1 MIRIDDITLRIA
13 GRTLLEHATASIAA
27 RERVGLVGPNG
38 AGKTTLLKALAGEIA
53 VDDGAIILPPRWRVG
68 TVAQEAPDGEVTP
81 LEAVLAADRERAA
94 LLAELDD
101 TAAAGRIGEVHA
113 RLVEID
119 AHAAPARAAMIL
131 AGLGFQ
137 ESEQHQP
144 CRSFS
149 GGWRMRVALAAAL
162 FARPDVLLLDEPTNH
177 LDLEATLWLE
187 GFLRSYPATLVI
199 VSHDRDLLNKAV
211 DRIVHVDALRLES
224 YSGNY
229 DRFERMR
236 ADRRQLLEAE
246 RAKQEAQRRHM
257 QAFVD
262 RFRYKASKA
271 RQAQSRL
278 KALEKLAPIA
288 ELSNDPS
295 VRFDLPQPEALAP
308 PLISLDG
315 VSVGY
320 GDRAVLQGLDLRLDP
335 EDRIAL
341 LGRNG
346 NGKSTFVKLLA
357 GRLQPMAGELRASAK
372 LKVGYFAQHQADELD
387 LSLTA
392 LEQGRR
398 VMPKATPEQV
408 RSHIARFG
416 LVQQRA
422 ETKIAKLSGGEKARL
437 LFALMCADRPNI
449 LLLDEP
455 TNHLDI
461 ASREALVEAIN
472 GFAGAVV
479 LITHDPHLI
488 ELTAD
493 QLWLVADGKV
503 RGYDGDL
510 ADYRRLLRTGDGGA
524 GLSPAET
531 DARGNAGDQEDRDRK
546 GGDQKA
552 GDRKAGDRKAGRR
565 AAAEAR
571 QQVASKRREAEGLEK
586 SIEKLNAEKRRIEAR
601 LADPSL
607 YDGPADRLT
616 ALQKDLHRAESAIAE
631 AEERWLKLIEE
642 IEGRLSAAG

>member
-13 GRTLLEHATASIAA
+13 GRTLFEHASATIAA

-38 AGKTTLLKALAGEIA
+38 AGKSTLLKALAGDLA
-53 VDDGAIILPPRWRVG
+53 VDDGAIAMPPRWRVG
-68 TVAQEAPDGEVTP
+68 TVAQEAPDGEITP
-81 LEAVLAADRERAA
+81 LEAVLAADRERAG
-94 LLAELDD
+94 LLAELDGE
-101 TAAAGRIGEVHA
+101 AEAGRIGEVHA

-131 AGLGFQ
+131 AGLGFG
-137 ESEQHQP
+137 ETEQHQP
-144 CRSFS
+144 CGSFS

-199 VSHDRDLLNKAV
+199 VSHDRELLNKAV
-211 DRIVHVDALRLES
+211 DRIIHVDALKLES
-224 YSGNY
+224 YAGNY
-229 DRFERMR
+229 DRFERAR
-236 ADRRQLLEAE
+236 AERRQLLEAQ
-246 RAKQEAQRRHM
+246 RTKQEAQRRHM

-278 KALEKLAPIA
+278 KALEKLVPIA
-288 ELSNDPS
+288 ELADDPT
-295 VRFDLPQPEALAP
+295 VRFDLPRPEALAP
-308 PLISLDG
+308 PLITLDD
-315 VSVGY
+315 VAVGY
-320 GDRAVLQGLDLRLDP
+320 GDRPVLRGLDLRLDP

-357 GRLQPMAGELRASAK
+357 GRLSPMEGEFRASPK

-398 VMPKATPEQV
+398 AMPRATPEQV

-422 ETKIAKLSGGEKARL
+422 ETRIAKLSGGEKARL
-437 LFALMCADRPNI
+437 LFALMCVDRPNI

-472 GFAGAVV
+472 GFEGAVV

-493 QLWLVADGKV
+493 QLWLVADGGV
-503 RGYDGDL
+503 RGFDGDL
-510 ADYRRLLRTGDGGA
+510 ADYRKRLRDGGGEA
-524 GLSPAET
+524 VVAEPASSSSSSS
-531 DARGNAGDQEDRDRK
+531 RGSAEN
-546 GGDQKA
+546 
-552 GDRKAGDRKAGRR
+552 RKADRR

-571 QQVASKRREAEGLEK
+571 QQVAPKRREAEGLEK
-586 SIEKLNAEKRRIEAR
+586 RIERLNAEKRRIEAS

-616 ALQKDLHRAESAIAE
+616 DLQKALHRAENDIAD
-631 AEERWLKLIEE
+631 AEERWLKLNEE
-642 IEGRLSAAG
+642 IESALAATG